1 MAMKKTSWRS
11 ASVVLATGLIAYAT
25 ATAQP
30 VAIVTDVLGT
40 AAYGSAMATVGILT
54 QLDAG
59 VRVRLSPHAHMTLF
73 FYSDGAQFEVGGP
86 GSVVL
91 DTTGVHPADGATV
104 KPLAAGGA
112 PAVQLKSGGLV
123 QGAMVMRNLG
133 LRIMAPDGLV
143 LATQPAL
150 VWSDTRREA
159 TYDVALIDATGK
171 RVFETTTA
179 SRAVPLPPELQL
191 EPGRSYA
198 IEVSAR
204 VRGTTVQTARAE
216 FAVAPEALRARAR
229 ALEPTLD
236 APVAEHVAYALWLDQ
251 NDLHDEAR
259 KWWADLAAVR
269 PEQGSLRA
277 RAGLP

>member
-1 MAMKKTSWRS
+1 MAMKKTSRRC
-11 ASVVLATGLIAYAT
+11 AGAVLTAGLIACAT

-30 VAIVTDVLGT
+30 VAIVTDVRGAVAYGT
-40 AAYGSAMATVGILT
+40 ATAPVGILT

-59 VRVRLSPHAHMTLF
+59 VRVRLSPDAHMTVLF
-73 FYSDGAQFEVGGP
+73 YGDGAQFEVGGP

-91 DTTGVHPADGATV
+91 DATGVRPGDGATV
-104 KPLAAGGA
+104 KALATGGA

-133 LRIMAPDGLV
+133 LRIVAPDALV

-150 VWSDTRREA
+150 VWSDSRREA

-179 SRAVPLPPELQL
+179 NRAASLPPELQL
-191 EPGRSYA
+191 EPGQSYA

-229 ALEPTLD
+229 ALEPALD